1 VGIELNSKLET
12 HMVIVD
18 PSALAD
24 DAASLC
30 SLGTSLE
37 EANVVAELP
46 TTEILAPAPTKSRR

>member
-1 VGIELNSKLET
+1 
-12 HMVIVD
+12 MVIVD